1 MTEQYLNA
9 KEAAEFLRITLGSLY
24 QLTFKRAIPFYKPSK
39 KLYFKKSELQK
50 YIKEGKQA

>member
-9 KEAAEFLRITLGSLY
+9 KEAAEFLRITLGGLY

-39 KLYFKKSELQK
+39 KLYFKQSELIE
-50 YIKEGKQA
+50 YINRNKQA